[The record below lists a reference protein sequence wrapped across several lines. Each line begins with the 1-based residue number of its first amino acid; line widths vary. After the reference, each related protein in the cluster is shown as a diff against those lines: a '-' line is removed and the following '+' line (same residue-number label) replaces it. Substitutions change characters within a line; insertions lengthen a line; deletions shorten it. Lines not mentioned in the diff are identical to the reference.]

1 MAESLPLFP
10 LRTVL
15 FPGGLL
21 PLRIFEPRYVDMI
34 GRCMR
39 EGGEFGVVLISQG
52 GEVGEVT
59 HLATVGCSARI
70 VDFENLPD
78 GLLGIMC
85 RGERRFHLHGR
96 RTQDDGLH
104 IGDIDWLIDG
114 PDAPLGTEHQAL
126 GRVLKRV
133 IGEYGDL
140 QRFIQPDFDHA
151 AWVSYRLAELLPLS
165 KAVQQSMLEIADPM
179 ERLQQLAPM
188 VEAP

>member
-39 EGGEFGVVLISQG
+39 EGGEFGVVLIVQG
-52 GEVGEVT
+52 GEVGEVA
-59 HLATVGCSARI
+59 HLAKVGCSARI
-70 VDFENLPD
+70 VDFEKLPD

-96 RTQDDGLH
+96 QIREDGLN

-114 PDAPLGTEHQAL
+114 PDVPLGAEHQAL

-133 IGEYGDL
+133 IGEYGAL
-140 QRFIQPDFDHA
+140 QRFIQPDFDHV

-165 KAVQQSMLEIADPM
+165 KATQQSMLEIADPM

>member
-21 PLRIFEPRYVDMI
+21 PLRIFEPRYIDMI
-34 GRCMR
+34 GHCMR
-39 EGGEFGVVLISQG
+39 EGGEFGVVLVAQG
-52 GEVGEVT
+52 DEVGEVT
-59 HLATVGCSARI
+59 HLAPVGCSARI
-70 VDFENLPD
+70 VDFEQLPD

-85 RGERRFHLHGR
+85 RGDRRFHLHGR
-96 RTQDDGLH
+96 RTQDDGLN

-114 PDAPLGTEHQAL
+114 PDVPLGPEHQAL
-126 GRVLKRV
+126 GRVLRRV

-151 AWVSYRLAELLPLS
+151 SWVSYRLAELLPLS
-165 KAVQQSMLEIADPM
+165 KAMQQSMLEMADPM
-179 ERLQQLAPM
+179 ARLEQLAPM
-188 VEAP
+188 VEVP